1 MRRFFTALLGMLI
14 GYPLF
19 AVAGYWAIGLF
30 SGNHFD
36 GSVEASMTA
45 AFVFGPL
52 GAIVGIIAGA
62 ILGRPKRAPAGAP
75 N

>member
-1 MRRFFTALLGMLI
+1 MRRFFIALLGMLI

-19 AVAGYWAIGLF
+19 AIAGYWAIGLF

-45 AFVFGPL
+45 AFVFGPI
-52 GAIVGIIAGA
+52 GAIVGIVAGT
-62 ILGRPKRAPAGAP
+62 ILGRPKRAPANVP

>member
-1 MRRFFTALLGMLI
+1 MRRFFFALLGMLI

-19 AVAGYWAIGLF
+19 AVAGYGTIGLF

-62 ILGRPKRAPAGAP
+62 MLGRPKRVADAPD
-75 N
+75 

>member
-1 MRRFFTALLGMLI
+1 MRRFLFALLGMLI

-52 GAIVGIIAGA
+52 GAIVGIIAGTM
-62 ILGRPKRAPAGAP
+62 LGRPKRAAGVP
-75 N
+75 D

>member
-1 MRRFFTALLGMLI
+1 MRRFLAALLGLLI

-19 AVAGYWAIGLF
+19 AVLGYLAISLF

-45 AFVFGPL
+45 AFVFGPA
-52 GAIVGIIAGA
+52 GAIIGLIAGIIAGKK
-62 ILGRPKRAPAGAP
+62 RPAPDDLSR
-75 N
+75 

>member
-30 SGNHFD
+30 SSNHFD

-62 ILGRPKRAPAGAP
+62 ILGRPKRVSADVP

>member
-1 MRRFFTALLGMLI
+1 MRRFFSALLGMLI

-19 AVAGYWAIGLF
+19 AFAGYWAIGLF

-52 GAIVGIIAGA
+52 GALAGIIAGA
-62 ILGRPKRAPAGAP
+62 ILGRPKRASVSVP

>member
-1 MRRFFTALLGMLI
+1 MRRFLSAVLGMLI

-19 AVAGYWAIGLF
+19 AFAGYWAIGLF

-45 AFVFGPL
+45 AFVFGPI
-52 GAIVGIIAGA
+52 GAIAGIIAGA
-62 ILGRPKRAPAGAP
+62 ILGRPKRASASVP